1 MIDEHSFGYDVIEE
15 EDGFTLSVQSV
26 PWRGLADELAELH
39 YLRGAQFIRQ
49 LKLITD
55 YGDFHLVDGETAIY
69 SLANP
74 KDEDYLFLLDA
85 ARKAASLGYSVY
97 ILPNPKNIR
106 TADFILVQRNIY
118 KMYDLKT
125 IHGKSSVI
133 NRLMESIG
141 QTRHVILNMSV
152 DYSTRKLT
160 SDLKKY
166 FEVSQQA
173 VEVLIFRG
181 RKAIIVNRRLTQS
194 PRFYAEFKK
203 MYEK

>member
-125 IHGKSSVI
+125 IH
-133 NRLMESIG
+133 
-141 QTRHVILNMSV
+141 
-152 DYSTRKLT
+152 
-160 SDLKKY
+160 
-166 FEVSQQA
+166 
-173 VEVLIFRG
+173 
-181 RKAIIVNRRLTQS
+181 
-194 PRFYAEFKK
+194 
-203 MYEK
+203 